1 MRPATMFI
9 VWTCAILWA
18 AFVAQGFFAY
28 MTLEGTGSGFTRG
41 FNRLAAF
48 FQWEAAALA
57 AAVVSYLAG
66 RGAPKGNISRFAAR
80 WPLYLSGGFFLV
92 LILLYLVAVASSR
105 IG

>member
-48 FQWEAAALA
+48 LQWEAAALA
-57 AAVVSYLAG
+57 AAVVGYLVG

-80 WPLYLSGGFFLV
+80 WPLYLSGGFFLALIV
-92 LILLYLVAVASSR
+92 LYIGAVIAAR
-105 IG
+105 V